1 MTVTT
6 ESAGNSSQKALWFI
20 ESHFA
25 DALTLDDIAS
35 IAGVSR
41 FQMSRAFAAATGL
54 PITRYLRA
62 RRLSEAAR
70 ALSLGAADI
79 LTVALDAGYGS
90 HEAFTRAFREQFGTT
105 PEAVR
110 AQGHLE
116 NIALMEPI
124 KMDQTFTEL
133 EAPRFENSKPM
144 LIAGIGQR
152 YDVETSAGIPAQW
165 QRFMPYF
172 ETGVAGQIGKVAYGV
187 ACNFDDAGN
196 FEYISGVE
204 VSSFSGLPA
213 DWSNLRIG
221 FWPHAG
227 PVHEMPQ
234 LPDHWEIINEA
245 NTDCPFRLATSP
257 ARNFL
262 NTSFTETA
270 SSRRKEGRP
279 AVMMHPEDAA
289 ALSIGDGDP
298 VKPLDR
304 HLSILPHQ
312 DVNSLN

>member
-1 MTVTT
+1 MPSGELVTVTT

-204 VSSFSGLPA
+204 VSSFSSLPA
-213 DWSNLRIG
+213 DWSHLRIAEQRYAV
-221 FWPHAG
+221 FTHR
-227 PVHEMPQ
+227 
-234 LPDHWEIINEA
+234 DHISTIRR
-245 NTDCPFRLATSP
+245 T
-257 ARNFL
+257 L
-262 NTSFTETA
+262 NTIWNKWLPESGFQAADAPCIERYDENFD
-270 SSRRKEGRP
+270 SRTGMGGLEIWV
-279 AVMMHPEDAA
+279 AV
-289 ALSIGDGDP
+289 
-298 VKPLDR
+298 K
-304 HLSILPHQ
+304 
-312 DVNSLN
+312 N